1 MQCRHENP
9 VEANFCLNCG
19 IRLAHVCPQCQQG
32 LPSEAK
38 TLLEELKG
46 NPS

>member
-9 VEANFCLNCG
+9 VEANFWLNCG
-19 IRLAHVCPQCQQG
+19 TRLAHVCPQCQQG